1 MTSLNLDKLIM
12 AGELEEL
19 FGAVLKPHLWPA
31 FGFQRQEIMASM
43 VGIRHWKVQ
52 VTRKEANRG
61 AGFIAESVNK
71 FNFGQSPAPNRLR
84 RVVSSASFPAWRI
97 VLVVDAVT
105 FPTFVTVASV
115 AATLSGV

>member
-71 FNFGQSPAPNRLR
+71 FNFGQSYVATGHPEWL
-84 RVVSSASFPAWRI
+84 FE
-97 VLVVDAVT
+97 
-105 FPTFVTVASV
+105 FFVNESRF
-115 AATLSGV
+115 L